1 LLQFYE
7 IETIMSVNASLVF
20 RLKHFSSDLTSW
32 EEKEEYMDF
41 PLLKLTQDTA
51 YFNGLTL
58 QRIDENTMNIYVAI
72 EDGGKITEHKF
83 HYKRV
88 SLR

>member
-1 LLQFYE
+1 
-7 IETIMSVNASLVF
+7 
-20 RLKHFSSDLTSW
+20 
-32 EEKEEYMDF
+32 MDF

-88 SLR
+88 SSR